1 MEQWQYWTGSVP
13 LDFSHCGLET
23 TISTF
28 AFLPLWNEGVC
39 INDPTSRL
47 PLYVDYVRGRWWGFF
62 TSSKNWWMDWY
73 PGFVTRIQDQ
83 RSHIHTGTW
92 FRWWDL
98 SLGCWN
104 ETWRSWGKRWVSF
117 VNRCPDVTNHA
128 SHTSSINIAPIHINV
143 LDFSS

>member
-13 LDFSHCGLET
+13 LDFSHYGLVT

-47 PLYVDYVRGRWWGFF
+47 PLYVDYVRGRWWGFLLHPK
-62 TSSKNWWMDWY
+62 TDGW
-73 PGFVTRIQDQ
+73 
-83 RSHIHTGTW
+83 TGTQDCNQNTGPEEPHTY
-92 FRWWDL
+92 WDL
-98 SLGCWN
+98 IQMM
-104 ETWRSWGKRWVSF
+104 RSVVGLLEWDLKVLRWVSF